1 MLLAKRL
8 GGIFMSKKS
17 TVKNRTQSG
26 KEKSFFV
33 SVFLGTLLSLV
44 IGLLL
49 LVISC
54 FAGLSMEDPEKLAPV
69 FALISLF
76 ITALL
81 GGYIAART
89 HKENGFF
96 CGALSGILLV
106 GILVLLVFAF
116 SLSIKISLLLIC
128 APAVIVSSAVA
139 GVCGVSAGKKPR
151 SVHKKKF

>member
-33 SVFLGTLLSLV
+33 SVFLGTLISLI
-44 IGLLL
+44 IGILL
-49 LVISC
+49 LVVSC
-54 FAGLSMEDPEKLAPV
+54 FAGLSTEDPERLAPI
-69 FALISLF
+69 FALVSLF

-89 HKENGFF
+89 HKENGLF
-96 CGALSGILLV
+96 CGALSGILLI

-116 SLSIKISLLLIC
+116 SLSIRISLFGIC
-128 APAVIVSSAVA
+128 APAIIVSSAVA
-139 GVCGVSAGKKPR
+139 GVCGVSAGKKPKNI
-151 SVHKKKF
+151 HKKKF